1 MSEKSSRYL
10 KTKSTSKNFLPSLII
25 FIGIA
30 ALATAIILLKHQPA
44 EIKAPVDKSLE
55 AQFDTYLEE
64 GKPVFAF
71 FHSTTCQS
79 CIDMMKI
86 VAEVYPEFAGSVEIV
101 DVDVYD
107 ARNENLL
114 RRAGIRSI
122 PTLIFFNCQGE
133 GYVSIGVMEADQ
145 LRLELTTLKESK

>member
-1 MSEKSSRYL
+1 MTENSRNL
-10 KTKSTSKNFLPSLII
+10 DSKNKKYLPSLII
-25 FIGIA
+25 LLGIA
-30 ALATAIILLKHQPA
+30 ALAAAIILFKNQPVETIAPAA
-44 EIKAPVDKSLE
+44 ESLE
-55 AQFDTYLEE
+55 ERFDSYLEA

-71 FHSTTCQS
+71 FHSTNCQS

-86 VAEVYPEFAGSVEIV
+86 VAEVYPEFAGTVEIV

-122 PTLIFFNCQGE
+122 PTLIFFNRQGQ
-133 GYVSIGVMEADQ
+133 GYVSIGVMEAGQ
-145 LRLELTTLKESK
+145 LRQELATIKESK